1 MTDVS
6 TAVRIGDIEMKN
18 PVMTASGC
26 FGWGEEYRRFFDLN
40 LLGALVGKAITP
52 RPRPGNP
59 GVRITETAGGMLNAI
74 GLQNP
79 GLDGFMDTILP
90 RLQDLEC
97 PIIANISADS
107 VAGFARLAEAL
118 SAAEKVAGI
127 EINVSCPNVG
137 RG

>member
-1 MTDVS
+1 MEEPRME
-6 TAVRIGDIEMKN
+6 VRIGEIVMKN

-40 LLGALVGKAITP
+40 VLGALVGKAITP
-52 RPRPGNP
+52 QPRPGNP
-59 GVRITETAGGMLNAI
+59 GVRIAETAAGMLNAI

-79 GLDGFMDTILP
+79 GLDGFLGTILP

-118 SAAEKVAGI
+118 SGAEKVAGI
-127 EINVSCPNVG
+127 EINVSC
-137 RG
+137 